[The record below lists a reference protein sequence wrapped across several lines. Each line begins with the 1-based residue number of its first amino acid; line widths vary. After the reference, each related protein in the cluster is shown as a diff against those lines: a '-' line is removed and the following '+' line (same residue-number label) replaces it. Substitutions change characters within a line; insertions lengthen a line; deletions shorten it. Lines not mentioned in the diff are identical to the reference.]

1 MGKTAMG
8 YRGTGSF
15 DLMEKP
21 LRFLHKQH
29 EDILQADLFSALIN
43 GFRIPLPT
51 SVFWAWVQ
59 GTLSQVGTR
68 LSCLN
73 LSNLIPCQGDVLEAP

>member
-1 MGKTAMG
+1 MGKTVMD
-8 YRGTGSF
+8 YRGIGSL
-15 DLMEKP
+15 DLMEEP

-59 GTLSQVGTR
+59 GALSQVGTR
-68 LSCLN
+68 FILLKSFQ
-73 LSNLIPCQGDVLEAP
+73 SYTSPR

>member
-8 YRGTGSF
+8 YRGIGSL
-15 DLMEKP
+15 DRMKKP

-29 EDILQADLFSALIN
+29 EDILQADPFSALIS

-51 SVFWAWVQ
+51 SVFWA
-59 GTLSQVGTR
+59 
-68 LSCLN
+68 
-73 LSNLIPCQGDVLEAP
+73 